1 MIATRRNRG
10 VVALTCLAI
19 LAAGCSGLSY
29 ARETYDDIP
38 VTPFQ
43 HGDARWR
50 IFDKPGD
57 NRLMIT
63 PSLGRVAA
71 SGAVSG
77 LTLGL
82 AGGPTGPMA
91 GYEAAA
97 QAYLDGRDGG
107 CTVVEGHLIL
117 TSQYEFTYICG

>member
-1 MIATRRNRG
+1 MTATRRNLS
-10 VVALTCLAI
+10 VAALTSLAV
-19 LAAGCSGLSY
+19 LAAGCSGMSY
-29 ARETYDDIP
+29 ARETYDGVP
-38 VTPFQ
+38 VVQFQ
-43 HGDARWR
+43 HGEGRWR
-50 IFDKPGD
+50 IFDKPSD

-91 GYEAAA
+91 GYQAAA
-97 QAYLDGRDGG
+97 QAYLDGREGG
-107 CTVVEGHLIL
+107 CTVVEGHRIL
-117 TSQYEFTYICG
+117 TSQYEFTYTCG